1 MNKQQQAPQSIY
13 NRIIAAMCVCCFL
26 LGAAFSSSAFAQ
38 VSAPTNTDTPVQA
51 SSRSEQPV
59 VLEPSV
65 NQQYQATQNEPLL
78 RAIEL
83 THATV
88 FAILAL
94 NLFAVIL
101 FFAIR
106 FWPRRT
112 QTASKKMVVNDT
124 IRIDRRTTL
133 FLLQIHDREH
143 LVVLGPKGQTVTPL
157 AAVQAPDTSQT
168 PFSGEHSATKT
179 SARPSSDDEAVSA
192 AVRSMLTTQ

>member
-26 LGAAFSSSAFAQ
+26 LGAAFSASAFSQTPANTTTD
-38 VSAPTNTDTPVQA
+38 APTQG
-51 SSRSEQPV
+51 SLRSEQPV
-59 VLEPSV
+59 VLETPATQV
-65 NQQYQATQNEPLL
+65 YQAAQDQPLL

-143 LVVLGPKGQTVTPL
+143 LVVLGPNGQTVTPL
-157 AAVQAPDTSQT
+157 AAVQAPDTTQT
-168 PFSGEHSATKT
+168 PFSGEHSVTKT
-179 SARPSSDDEAVSA
+179 SPRPSSDDEAVSA